1 MWDFMT
7 IELQILQFALDKQ
20 KATYEH
26 KRIYSKLNSLFSYF
40 LMKTHIS
47 TEAIKMI
54 MSRGEQLSWHQLNSM
69 YVLRRNT
76 TSLFFLQIAC
86 FYFMPKWIYQCCKKL
101 TRFRVYLP
109 RKYNISP
116 ATESPP
122 HAEGPWLT
130 TRLVQ
135 TDPFSVPL
143 QTICN
148 TRLYIVSIFS
158 LNFTKTNPRVC
169 NQSCMDVKE
178 THHAV

>member
-40 LMKTHIS
+40 VMKTHIS

-109 RKYNISP
+109 RKY
-116 ATESPP
+116 
-122 HAEGPWLT
+122 HLT
-130 TRLVQ
+130 CYWKSSTCWRTLGHHQIGANWSFLCSIANYLQYQTVHCVHFLSELYKDKSQSVQ
-135 TDPFSVPL
+135 SVMYG
-143 QTICN
+143 C
-148 TRLYIVSIFS
+148 
-158 LNFTKTNPRVC
+158 
-169 NQSCMDVKE
+169 
-178 THHAV
+178 